1 MYPASADHGLWNFI
15 AFIMLAGA
23 VPFILGFG
31 SERRRSI
38 LKTLLPPLSLWLM
51 GGVRQWPYHFN

>member
-38 LKTLLPPLSLWLM
+38 LKTLLPPLAF
-51 GGVRQWPYHFN
+51 V

>member
-15 AFIMLAGA
+15 ACITLAGA

-31 SERRRSI
+31 SERRRSN
-38 LKTLLPPLSLWLM
+38 LKPLLPPLSFGYWEGSA
-51 GGVRQWPYHFN
+51 GGLII